1 MENIVDSIEPFESI
15 YQFLDLIIAKYGA
28 YGIAVAMFAESAG
41 VPFTSAIV
49 LLTAG
54 TLILRGTV
62 SFWAI
67 FIASTIGITLGSVLS
82 YFIGMIGNIV
92 GKKVKANIINNQLVS
107 GYNDHSGRSKLFRL
121 WKQYGNFSIF
131 MAQLWGFSRTFISFP
146 AGAMHMNFY
155 LFTLYT
161 FLGGLIF
168 SLVYI
173 GSSLV
178 LTQSM
183 KIIFIYIK
191 MLSRLSPWLL
201 SIPAVTIIGCALY
214 LWYRHK
220 IKRDAEST
228 EIMENGDQHEN
239 FSDDCF

>member
-1 MENIVDSIEPFESI
+1 MENIVESIEPFESI
-15 YQFLDLIIAKYGA
+15 FEFLEIIIAKYGA
-28 YGIAVAMFAESAG
+28 YGFAAAMFAESAG
-41 VPFTSAIV
+41 IPFTSAIV

-54 TLILRGTV
+54 TLILRGTL

-67 FIASTIGITLGSVLS
+67 LIASTIGITLGSVFS

-92 GKKVKANIINNQLVS
+92 GKKVKANLFNTPMFDGNEEKK
-107 GYNDHSGRSKLFRL
+107 DRSRLFRL

-146 AGAMHMNFY
+146 AGAMQMNFY

-168 SLVYI
+168 SLVSI
-173 GSSLV
+173 SSSLV

-183 KIIFIYIK
+183 KIIIGYLRMITEI
-191 MLSRLSPWLL
+191 SPWLL
-201 SIPAVTIIGCALY
+201 IIPGVAIICIAAY
-214 LWYRHK
+214 LWKRHVVK
-220 IKRDAEST
+220 SKAES
-228 EIMENGDQHEN
+228 IANIIKDKDREN